1 VYPQFILKTANVL
14 KVDCKLTRSGRLLNN
29 SMPKYCVRQA
39 LKLIKSKNYKDLR
52 ITLLGLAF
60 RGGVSDTRLSPTY
73 DVIKELQKLKVKEII
88 VHDPI
93 VKKDDHFSKHKNT
106 VLVNDLDVALKGADL
121 IMVIADHEEYKNLN
135 RNKIEKSV
143 LYDGRGIILED
154 KFRGVNHSMIGNI
167 N

>member
-1 VYPQFILKTANVL
+1 MLEVE
-14 KVDCKLTRSGRLLNN
+14 CKLTKSGRLLNN
-29 SMPKYCVRQA
+29 SMPKYCVIQA
-39 LKLIKSKNYKDLR
+39 LNLIKPKKYKDLR

-88 VHDPI
+88 VHDPL
-93 VKKDDHFSKHKNT
+93 VKKDDHFSKHTNI

-135 RNKIEKSV
+135 GKKIENSV